1 MSSASVNQ
9 VSNTGGVNN
18 RNNTDPNQKLDKDAF
33 LKLLVT
39 QLRHQD
45 PLNPV
50 EDKEFIA
57 QMAQFST
64 LEQVQNLNKTM
75 IKTQE
80 LIEELGVSL
89 SYQMHV
95 NNSDLLNTNKEILKE
110 LVNLNKSIKEY
121 GLSASTQTSAAN
133 QDTDNLD
140 VDSQDDA
147 DVEA

>member
-1 MSSASVNQ
+1 MSSASVNH

-18 RNNTDPNQKLDKDAF
+18 RNNNDPNQKLDKDAF

-75 IKTQE
+75 TETQE

-95 NNSDLLNTNKEILKE
+95 NNSDLLSTNKEILKE
-110 LVNLNKSIKEY
+110 LVNLNKAIKEY
-121 GLSASTQTSAAN
+121 GLPASTQIPTAN
-133 QDTDNLD
+133 QD

-147 DVEA
+147 NVEA